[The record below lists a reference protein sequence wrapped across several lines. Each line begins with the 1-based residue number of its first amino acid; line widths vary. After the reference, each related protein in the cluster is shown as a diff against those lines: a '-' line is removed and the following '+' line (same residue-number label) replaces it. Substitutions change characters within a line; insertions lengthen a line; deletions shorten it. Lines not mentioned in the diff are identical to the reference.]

1 VPRWRSP
8 HQLTRRGLV
17 PVPSVRQDTG
27 TETDSPSTTII
38 QSGRAAPRPPIP
50 SQPRARPT
58 AAFTQ
63 PTGSRPGRVSKHGLP
78 NAIVPETGTR
88 LYMATL
94 VQREERERERPPS
107 LVFSPTKLATDDS
120 ATARRCK
127 PNQPKRNEVPC
138 LPRHPAAA
146 ATETLRRGVRGGIRI
161 RRARRW
167 TVSPESRPGRRLLL
181 FLFSACGEERNSKGG
196 TNEDRD

>member
-94 VQREERERERPPS
+94 VQREEREREREAPLPRFFPHQTCDRRQRNGEA
-107 LVFSPTKLATDDS
+107 LQTEPTKAQRS
-120 ATARRCK
+120 ALPASAPGGGCNGNFTTRSPRRDKNQAR
-127 PNQPKRNEVPC
+127 
-138 LPRHPAAA
+138 AAVDGQSGVA
-146 ATETLRRGVRGGIRI
+146 AGSSSPSIPLLGVRRG
-161 RRARRW
+161 
-167 TVSPESRPGRRLLL
+167 
-181 FLFSACGEERNSKGG
+181 EE
-196 TNEDRD
+196 